1 MHRAKVYCMV
11 LGVVDT
17 IEDMCIRLG
26 CMLEADDLTGLAACS
41 ANYLGWMQIVL
52 YANFLFG
59 HTIVKFHRQGAAD
72 VMSR

>member
-1 MHRAKVYCMV
+1 VHRAKVYCMV

-41 ANYLGWMQIVL
+41 AITWGGCRLSCMQTS
-52 YANFLFG
+52 FLV
-59 HTIVKFHRQGAAD
+59 IQ
-72 VMSR
+72 